1 MESSREFFTDFIFEL
16 LTLIL
21 IIAGVAL
28 GIQKNYIYFLIIL
41 LGLGVMFSYQ
51 TIKRKNKEKKIK
63 EIIKN
68 QWGKTRKQKRDF
80 SVIRK
85 LFDFLNKNLEI
96 PFTIDDITWS
106 DLDMDVVFSKIDQ
119 TMSLPGMQYLYY
131 ILRRP
136 IYDIDILKKRNN
148 MITKLMENREV
159 SINIQFPLFILG
171 KEKGE
176 EIIEYFEKG
185 INIDKKPLAMYRILS
200 YLPLLGIGVLF
211 YDISKGFFLIII
223 IIMINLF
230 FYNNNKRK
238 ILQEIDF
245 FKYLGNL
252 IRCAECILKIDI
264 DEEELI
270 QGEIRESLKKL
281 KKLKKNLSKLSY
293 DKSYNSELDIV
304 KDYINMVVLREPK
317 IFYKTVKLLNENK
330 KLLLELYLIIG
341 KIDAYIAIASYKSSL
356 EYFAE
361 PILKEDYNRFSIT
374 YEEMYHPLL
383 EKPVPYNF
391 ELENKGV
398 LITGSN
404 ASGKST
410 FLKTIGMNTIF
421 SQTLYFIFAKKY
433 TSSFF
438 RLFTS
443 IGTTDS
449 IVEGNSYFMAEAK
462 ALKRIIDSIGKGYP
476 ILCILDEI
484 FRGTNS
490 AERISAAKVVL
501 DYLIEKNTCVFAATH
516 DLELTK
522 LVNERYENY
531 HFTES
536 IYEDDIKFDYIL
548 RSGPCTS
555 SNAIAILRYLGY
567 SEEIYK
573 EAKLKAE
580 KYLSMDK

>member
-1 MESSREFFTDFIFEL
+1 MGNNNEFLVDFIFEL
-16 LTLIL
+16 LTLVL

-28 GIQKNYIYFLIIL
+28 GIQKHYMYFMIIL

-63 EIIKN
+63 EIIKK

-85 LFDFLNKNLEI
+85 LFDFLNDNSEKSFI
-96 PFTIDDITWS
+96 IDDITWS
-106 DLDMDVVFSKIDQ
+106 DLDMDIVFSKIDQ

-131 ILRRP
+131 MLRRP
-136 IYDIDILKKRNN
+136 IYDIDILKKRDSL
-148 MITKLMENREV
+148 ITKLMKNREM
-159 SINIQFPLFILG
+159 SNSIQFPLFILG

-176 EIIEYFEKG
+176 ELIEYFKKG
-185 INIDKKPLAMYRILS
+185 INIDTKPLNMYRILS
-200 YLPLLGIGVLF
+200 FLPLIGIGMLF
-211 YDISKGFFLIII
+211 YDIRRGFFFILMLI
-223 IIMINLF
+223 MMNLF
-230 FYNNNKRK
+230 FYNNNKQK
-238 ILQEIDF
+238 ILQEIET
-245 FKYLGNL
+245 FKYIGNL
-252 IRCAECILKIDI
+252 IKCADSILKIDI
-264 DEEELI
+264 GDEELI
-270 QGEIRESLKKL
+270 QGEIEDSLKKL

-293 DKSYNSELDIV
+293 DKSYNSEIDII
-304 KDYINMVVLREPK
+304 KDYMNMIVLREPK
-317 IFYKTVKLLNENK
+317 IFYKTVNLLNEHK
-330 KLLLELYLIIG
+330 DLLLELYLIVG

-356 EYFAE
+356 AYFTE
-361 PILKEDYNRFSIT
+361 PIFKEDHNGFYISC
-374 YEEMYHPLL
+374 EKMYHPIL
-383 EKPVPYNF
+383 EKPVPYTF
-391 ELENKGV
+391 EFDNKGV

-410 FLKTIGMNTIF
+410 FLKTVGINTLF
-421 SQTLYFIFAKKY
+421 ANTLYFVFAKEY
-433 TSSFF
+433 TSSYF

-449 IVEGNSYFMAEAK
+449 IVEGDSYFMAEAK

-490 AERISAAKVVL
+490 AERIGAAQVVL
-501 DYLIEKNTCVFAATH
+501 DYLINKNNCVLAATH

-531 HFTES
+531 HFTER

-548 RSGPCTS
+548 HLGPCTNT
-555 SNAIAILRYLGY
+555 NAIAILRYLGY
-567 SEEIYK
+567 PEEIHK
-573 EAKLKAE
+573 KAKTKAE
-580 KYLSMDK
+580 KYFLEK